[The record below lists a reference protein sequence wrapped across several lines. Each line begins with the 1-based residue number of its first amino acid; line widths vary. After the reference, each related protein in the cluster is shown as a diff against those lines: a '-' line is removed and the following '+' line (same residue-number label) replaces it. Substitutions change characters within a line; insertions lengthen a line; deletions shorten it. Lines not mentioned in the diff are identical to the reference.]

1 MKATCYGTKG
11 GALEPAA
18 LRAWF
23 YPGRNWD
30 EEFVYPKAKAI
41 ELAKASRTPGLFTP
55 VEMIPLEVAEPIKSA
70 DAPLVVERKR
80 VPIMAIEPT
89 GEEVQLAEV
98 VTPPPAQTEIATVA
112 APAAERTLPST
123 ASQLPLMVLFG
134 VRALGGAL
142 ALRVAEKRVQ

>member
-1 MKATCYGTKG
+1 LSWPKP
-11 GALEPAA
+11 PA
-18 LRAWF
+18 RPVF
-23 YPGRNWD
+23 
-30 EEFVYPKAKAI
+30 
-41 ELAKASRTPGLFTP
+41 FTP
-55 VEMIPLEVAEPIKSA
+55 VESSLEVAEPIKSA

-98 VTPPPAQTEIATVA
+98 VTPPLAQTEIATVA

>member
-41 ELAKASRTPGLFTP
+41 ELAKASSTPGLFTP
-55 VEMIPLEVAEPIKSA
+55 VEIPLEVAEPIKST

-80 VPIMAIEPT
+80 APIMAIEPT

-98 VTPPPAQTEIATVA
+98 VTPPSAQTEIATVA